1 MRLLALPFR
10 SVARPSAPDAGTA
23 ADLVRGPLG
32 RRLAAGRPPIVWSLA
47 LLFAFK
53 SLVGFAIVAF
63 PLSPHQ
69 PTAVVAIGGLVAVA
83 AAWSIWA
90 FGSRIPPRGFEAI
103 AAVGVLATSAL
114 VAEARTTGGMMV
126 AAFAY
131 PWIAIYAAHF
141 FARRVVAA
149 LGVLIGVA
157 FAVGLALDGLPNPQV
172 YWLVVTITVA
182 SIGLVLGSLSE
193 EVRHQVGTDQ
203 LTGALNRTGFATAA
217 SRERA
222 IAERTGAPLT
232 VAALDLDDFKQIN
245 DREGHAA
252 GDRLLATLAREWS
265 TRLRP
270 GDVLARYGGDEFVL
284 LLPSTAARDAGGVLA
299 RLQDAEVEV
308 SWSVGIS
315 EWRPGEELRGALA
328 RADAGLYEAKLAK
341 PSRTAPHGERSL
353 GRLAPAQS

>member
-141 FARRVVAA
+141 
-149 LGVLIGVA
+149 LH
-157 FAVGLALDGLPNPQV
+157 
-172 YWLVVTITVA
+172 VA
-182 SIGLVLGSLSE
+182 SSRRS
-193 EVRHQVGTDQ
+193 
-203 LTGALNRTGFATAA
+203 ASSSA
-217 SRERA
+217 SRSPSGSRSMGF
-222 IAERTGAPLT
+222 RT
-232 VAALDLDDFKQIN
+232 
-245 DREGHAA
+245 R
-252 GDRLLATLAREWS
+252 RS
-265 TRLRP
+265 TGSSSRSRSP
-270 GDVLARYGGDEFVL
+270 RSAWC
-284 LLPSTAARDAGGVLA
+284 S
-299 RLQDAEVEV
+299 EV
-308 SWSVGIS
+308 
-315 EWRPGEELRGALA
+315 
-328 RADAGLYEAKLAK
+328 
-341 PSRTAPHGERSL
+341 
-353 GRLAPAQS
+353 